1 MPGWK
6 QTRTSSQI
14 SVIVNRKKMEYYFNT
29 VLTASFDEAIQ
40 LTTEA
45 LKSEGFGII
54 SDIDIQAKLNEKLG
68 VSFKKYRILG
78 ACNPGY
84 AYKALQAEE
93 KIGTMLPCNVIVIEQ
108 ANGQVEV
115 AAVNPISS
123 MMAVNNPELEP
134 VAMAV
139 TEKLKKVIDS
149 LSRSS
154 GIPESSH

>member
-1 MPGWK
+1 
-6 QTRTSSQI
+6 
-14 SVIVNRKKMEYYFNT
+14 MEYYFNT

-123 MMAVNNPELEP
+123 MMAVQNPELEP
-134 VAMAV
+134 VARAV